1 METTTADGSDHPE
14 ERLRERY
21 LDALLRGDRRS
32 AGAVVSDGL
41 EAGLDTPTLFLRVLV
56 PALRTVGE
64 RWHRGELSVAEE
76 HWATEVT
83 LDEMARV
90 RRARPPR
97 RKLGVDAVVAVV
109 EGETHVLA
117 ARVVAALLEWRGWIV
132 DYLGGSM
139 PAEELRSFVE
149 RRSPDLVALSVTL
162 PERLLA
168 ARETVALLR
177 TLDPRP
183 LLLVGGAACRG
194 PEDDLARVEADV
206 VDDGAL
212 RGISRIE
219 TLLGA
224 REQPVDAA
232 AYLASV
238 GKRIREHRNR
248 LGLTQ
253 GEVAQRASLTRPY
266 LSAVERGRQNITLEA
281 LLRLATALEI
291 SIADLLREV
300 G

>member
-1 METTTADGSDHPE
+1 METTTVDRSDSAE

-21 LDALLRGDRRS
+21 LEALSVGDRLA
-32 AGAVVSDGL
+32 AGAAVSDGL

-56 PALRTVGE
+56 PALRSVGE

-83 LDEMARV
+83 LAEMERI

-97 RKLGVDAVVAVV
+97 RKLGLDAVVAVAD
-109 EGETHVLA
+109 GEAHVLA

-132 DYLGGSM
+132 DYLGGSL
-139 PAEELRSFVE
+139 PADDLRSFVE
-149 RRSPDLVALSVTL
+149 RRAPDLVALSVTL
-162 PERLLA
+162 PERLPA

-177 TLDPRP
+177 TLEPRP
-183 LLLVGGAACRG
+183 LLLVGGAALRG
-194 PEDDLARVEADV
+194 PEVDLAGVEADV

-232 AYLASV
+232 AYLISV
-238 GKRIREHRNR
+238 GERIREHRNR

-253 GEVAQRASLTRPY
+253 GEVAERASLTRPY